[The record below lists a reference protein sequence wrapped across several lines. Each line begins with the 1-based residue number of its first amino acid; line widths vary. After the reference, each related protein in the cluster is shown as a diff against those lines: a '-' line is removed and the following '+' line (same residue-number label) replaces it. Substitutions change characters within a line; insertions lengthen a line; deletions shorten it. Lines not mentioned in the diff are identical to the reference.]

1 MDDAIKVLEL
11 TYNFIICL
19 SIIAAFVYI
28 LDKVIKN
35 SGKSKKTGFKAKI
48 KDLFDIGLDIEN
60 ESLKSE
66 KSSSNES
73 AEEKVELPENKDKKN
88 P

>member
-19 SIIAAFVYI
+19 AIIAAFVYI